1 MLGLKRNDVR
11 LVPYDPQWSQMADE
25 RIKELSAVTD
35 IPENRIAH
43 IGSTA
48 IADMPAKPIIDLAIG
63 VDQLDADHNDLF
75 CRLKQCGFLRLRVQK
90 QEEIVFA
97 AFTDDSYE
105 TKTHIL
111 HLMTYNG
118 ELWNNLLFFRN
129 YMNTHSAEHSAY
141 AALKKRAA
149 AAHPTSIP
157 AYTEEKTAFV
167 HRIYQLRT

>member
-1 MLGLKRNDVR
+1 MNRNRNDRINQVQDHT
-11 LVPYDPQWSQMADE
+11 LV
-25 RIKELSAVTD
+25 IGID
-35 IPENRIAH
+35 I
-43 IGSTA
+43 
-48 IADMPAKPIIDLAIG
+48 AKRHHYACA